1 MTQYKDTTERIK
13 RPQRVKKGQNAP
25 IFFTF
30 LMDMTKCGG
39 IFAGLVATIGYLS
52 QCHTVPANAKSTR
65 GVFTTP
71 QTMLENIKTTQPN
84 KNSLPLVAGVHD
96 NKDLS
101 KTNSGQAS
109 RYPLAFFMPNNRP
122 TSQVDDTK
130 GINPHL
136 TQFTGLNRH
145 INLPPSP
152 MKEAI
157 TSYGGVTLQNTKAI
171 RRICRAVTVSTE
183 SEPRH
188 PMPVSTVHSVV
199 ITQNLTG
206 GHNHA

>member
-1 MTQYKDTTERIK
+1 MNQYNDTTERIK

-84 KNSLPLVAGVHD
+84 KNSLPLVAGV
-96 NKDLS
+96 NNNTL
-101 KTNSGQAS
+101 TTYQAVK
-109 RYPLAFFMPNNRP
+109 P
-122 TSQVDDTK
+122 
-130 GINPHL
+130 
-136 TQFTGLNRH
+136 NRH
-145 INLPPSP
+145 SLAIFVPKIHRATNPMITTGAKRHIFKFSP
-152 MKEAI
+152 LVEIA
-157 TSYGGVTLQNTKAI
+157 SYGGLIRPNTRPVTGNKSSRLDTVVETRPPFIGVGIQTTKY
-171 RRICRAVTVSTE
+171 
-183 SEPRH
+183 
-188 PMPVSTVHSVV
+188 
-199 ITQNLTG
+199 QG
-206 GHNHA
+206 GYYA